1 MDALPPFVCE
11 VRHVHDGD
19 GPLHCANGVK
29 VRIAGVQSPDFEN
42 SEPCQTGRPGYVCDD
57 RLAAQARAI
66 TARLTLHKRLACDQR
81 GRSWA
86 RTVMSCLL
94 PDGQRLE
101 CAVIAAG
108 AGVRWER
115 YWRAYRLR
123 PCNG

>member
-29 VRIAGVQSPDFEN
+29 VRIAGVQSPDFED
-42 SEPCQTGRPGYVCDD
+42 SEPCRTARPGYVCDD
-57 RLAAQARAI
+57 RLAAQAQAI
-66 TARLTLHKRLACDQR
+66 TARLTLHQRLTCQPLGHSFKRIVA
-81 GRSWA
+81 
-86 RTVMSCLL
+86 SCLL

-115 YWRAYRLR
+115 YWRAYKLPR
-123 PCNG
+123 C